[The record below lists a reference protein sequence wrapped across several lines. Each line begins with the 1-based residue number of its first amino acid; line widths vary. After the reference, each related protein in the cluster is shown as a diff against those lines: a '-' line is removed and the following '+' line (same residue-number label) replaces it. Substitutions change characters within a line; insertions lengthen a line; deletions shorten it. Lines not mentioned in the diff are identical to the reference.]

1 MNIKHKFKKPITITE
16 YWCIWTI
23 EKDINNTSYQ
33 KVSEETFSELESFV
47 LNEKNQAQDIF
58 KLQTKSWY
66 WKVISAQNYVWV
78 IETKNWTLIEI
89 LPKISEE
96 ENIWEIR
103 NIFLRMLKTLK
114 NSPFKNLNEA
124 NLKNQKFPILEIF
137 IELFLSE
144 LFILVKKWIKK
155 NYVSEVDNLNF
166 IKWKL
171 KIKENISKNVVD
183 HSRFFCEH
191 DEFSDDTKENRLI
204 KTCLLKLSKISLDK
218 KNQQNINLFL
228 HLFSDVWVCKNINID
243 LKLIDNLNRLH
254 TYYLPTLK
262 WVKLFL
268 WNESVVNFSWNTLA
282 LALLFPMEAVFE
294 SYVASV
300 LRKRLKWYSVSIQ
313 DSWKYLVE
321 DHWWKWKFRLRP
333 DLVITNNSNNHLII
347 ADTKRKK
354 IDSSM
359 SWKNYQIDQHDMYQL
374 YAYAKK
380 YQCDELYLIYPYTS
394 SFLSDENISPFVYEL
409 KKDFDWNESIPIKL
423 KAIPYRIDVN
433 SFKNDKCIL
442 FDLA

>member
-1 MNIKHKFKKPITITE
+1 MNNKHKFKQQITITE
-16 YWCIWTI
+16 YWCIWTV
-23 EKDINNTSYQ
+23 EKSINNTSYQ

-89 LPKISEE
+89 LPKISED
-96 ENIWEIR
+96 ENILEIR

-114 NSPFKNLNEA
+114 DSPFKNLNEA

-144 LFILVKKWIKK
+144 LSILVKKWIKK
-155 NYVSEVDNLNF
+155 NYVSEMDNLKF
-166 IKWKL
+166 VKWKL
-171 KIKENISKNVVD
+171 KIKENISRNMVD
-183 HSRFFCEH
+183 HSKFMCEY
-191 DEFSDDTKENRLI
+191 DEFSDDTMENRLI
-204 KTCLLKLSKISLDK
+204 KTCLLKLSKISSNK
-218 KNQQNINLFL
+218 KNQQKINLFL
-228 HLFSDVWVCKNINID
+228 HLFSDVWVCKNIDLD
-243 LKLIDNLNRLH
+243 LKLVDNLNRLH

-268 WNESVVNFSWNTLA
+268 RKESVVNFSWNTLA
-282 LALLFPMEAVFE
+282 LALLFPMETIFE

-300 LRKRLKWYSVSIQ
+300 FKKRLKWYSVSAQ

-321 DHWWKWKFRLRP
+321 DHWWKWKFKLRP
-333 DLVITNNSNNHLII
+333 DLVITNNYNNHLIV

-374 YAYAKK
+374 FAYAKK
-380 YQCDELYLIYPYTS
+380 YKCNELYLIYPYTS
-394 SFLSDENISPFVYEL
+394 RFLTYEDIKPFIYEFEQN
-409 KKDFDWNESIPIKL
+409 FDWNFIIPVEL
-423 KAIPYRIDVN
+423 KAVPYRIDGE
-433 SFKNDKCIL
+433 SFYNDQCYL
-442 FDLA
+442 FNL